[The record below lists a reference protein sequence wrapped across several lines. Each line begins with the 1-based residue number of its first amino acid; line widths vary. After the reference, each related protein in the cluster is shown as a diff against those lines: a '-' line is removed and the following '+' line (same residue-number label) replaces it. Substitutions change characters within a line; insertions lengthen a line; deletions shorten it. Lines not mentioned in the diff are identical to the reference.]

1 MTLQLSTSLNGEQ
14 RQWPL
19 ETAPVRI
26 GRASGNAVQLLDA
39 TVSKEH
45 AELTLDGER
54 WFVRDLGS
62 RNGTRVNGRE
72 ASSPL
77 AVAAGDRLEI
87 GHVLLQ
93 ISGAGDGERTRFST
107 SEHVGS
113 SLSLKVSDVL
123 QRPTATGAG
132 SDRLLHLLAEAGQLL
147 VLPRPLPETCESL
160 LEFVDKAVPA
170 RRLVILL
177 RDPASGELQQ
187 MAARTRGGR
196 ANEPLALSQTIT
208 RTVLAENTAVIT
220 RDAANDPRFL
230 AQQSII
236 AQAIHSAM
244 AVPLFDNEKVLGILY
259 VDSTNPGVTYGQPEL
274 ELLTL
279 LGNMAAVK
287 ITNARLL
294 VDDEKRRRLE
304 QEAAMATR
312 IQRSLLEEPPAIPG
326 WTSHARI
333 ETCHEVGGDL
343 YDCQLR
349 EDGELVVL
357 VGDVSGKGMG
367 AALLMSSTLSS
378 ARVLYNNCPGPL
390 QLVQRLNVMAHR
402 SSGSNSY
409 VTLFVGCLD
418 PVSGRFRYVNAGHP
432 PGHLVRGERVR
443 QLESTGIPVG
453 MMSDFPWTEEET
465 VVEPGEMLALFSDG
479 IPETQH
485 GEEFFWYPRTAETLC
500 EAARE
505 SDLARAADHVIKR
518 IDAFAAGE
526 HRADDVTLVLLR
538 RD

>member
-72 ASSPL
+72 ATSPL
-77 AVAAGDRLEI
+77 AVGAGDRLEI

-93 ISGAGDGERTRFST
+93 ISGAGDGDRTRFST

-177 RDPASGELQQ
+177 RDPVSGELQQ

-259 VDSTNPGVTYGQPEL
+259 VDSTNPAVTYGQPEL

-294 VDDEKRRRLE
+294 VAEQMRLRLA
-304 QEAAMATR
+304 QELATATR
-312 IQRSLLEEPPAIPG
+312 IQQNLLPEPPAVPG
-326 WTSHARI
+326 WKCHARI

-343 YDCQLR
+343 YDFYRR
-349 EDGELVVL
+349 EDGQFVVL

-367 AALLMSSTLSS
+367 AALLMSSTLST
-378 ARVLYNNCPGPL
+378 ARVLYDDCTSPL
-390 QLVQRLNVMAHR
+390 HLVRRLNAIMFR
-402 SSGSNSY
+402 STDARSFVTGFVGWLDPASGS
-409 VTLFVGCLD
+409 
-418 PVSGRFRYVNAGHP
+418 FRYVNAGHP
-432 PGHLVRGERVR
+432 EPHVLRAGKLRT
-443 QLESTGIPVG
+443 LAATGIPLG
-453 MMSDFPWTEEET
+453 MLPDFPWTEGET
-465 VVEPGEMLALFSDG
+465 VLEPGELLALFSDG
-479 IPETQH
+479 IPEAQH
-485 GEEFFWYPRTAETLC
+485 GTEFFEFERVAESLR
-500 EAARE
+500 EAERE
-505 SDLARAADHVIKR
+505 TDLARAADRVIAR

>member
-19 ETAPVRI
+19 ETPPVRI
-26 GRASGNAVQLLDA
+26 GRASGNAVQLLDG

-45 AELTLDGER
+45 AELTLDGEH
-54 WFVRDLGS
+54 WVVRDLGS

-72 ASSPL
+72 ATSPL

-87 GHVLLQ
+87 GHVLL
-93 ISGAGDGERTRFST
+93 SVSAAGDNSRTHFST

-177 RDPASGELQQ
+177 RDAETGELQQ

-220 RDAANDPRFL
+220 RDAASDPRFL
-230 AQQSII
+230 AQHSII

-259 VDSTNPGVTYGQPEL
+259 VDSTNPAVTYGQPEL

-294 VDDEKRRRLE
+294 VAEQMRLRLA
-304 QEAAMATR
+304 QELSTATR
-312 IQRSLLEEPPAIPG
+312 IQQNLLPEPPAVPG
-326 WTSHARI
+326 WKCHARI

-343 YDCQLR
+343 YDFHLR
-349 EDGELVVL
+349 DDGQLVVL

-378 ARVLYNNCPGPL
+378 ARVLYDDCTSPL
-390 QLVQRLNVMAHR
+390 
-402 SSGSNSY
+402 
-409 VTLFVGCLD
+409 
-418 PVSGRFRYVNAGHP
+418 
-432 PGHLVRGERVR
+432 HLVRRLNAIMHRSTDSRSFVTVFVGWLEITQRARSATSTPGIPSRTSCARVR
-443 QLESTGIPVG
+443 CARSRPPAYRSGCWRISRGPRARRCWSRANCWRCSATASPKRSTGWSSSSSNASRKRCARP
-453 MMSDFPWTEEET
+453 S
-465 VVEPGEMLALFSDG
+465 
-479 IPETQH
+479 
-485 GEEFFWYPRTAETLC
+485 PRRT
-500 EAARE
+500 
-505 SDLARAADHVIKR
+505 SRAPPIASW
-518 IDAFAAGE
+518 
-526 HRADDVTLVLLR
+526 RASTRSR
-538 RD
+538 RASTGPTT

>member
-1 MTLQLSTSLNGEQ
+1 MSLRLSTTLNGET
-14 RQWPL
+14 REWPL
-19 ETAPVRI
+19 ESSPFRV
-26 GRASGNAVQLLDA
+26 GRASGNAVQLLDG

-45 AELTLDGER
+45 AEFTLEGER

-72 ASSPL
+72 ATSPL
-77 AVAAGDRLEI
+77 AVGAGDQLEI
-87 GHVLLQ
+87 GHVLLVV
-93 ISGAGDGERTRFST
+93 SPGDDAAHRRFST

-113 SLSLKVSDVL
+113 SLAIKVSDVL
-123 QRPTATGAG
+123 QRSSASGTG
-132 SDRLLHLLAEAGQLL
+132 SDRLLHLLAAAGQLL

-160 LEFVDKAVPA
+160 LEFVEKAVPA

-177 RDPASGELQQ
+177 RDPETGELQQ
-187 MAARTRGGR
+187 MAARQRGGR

-220 RDAANDPRFL
+220 GDAANDPRFL
-230 AQQSII
+230 AQHSII

-259 VDSTNPGVTYGQPEL
+259 VDSTNPAITYGKAEL

-294 VDDEKRRRLE
+294 VADQMRLRLA
-304 QEAAMATR
+304 QELATATR
-312 IQRSLLEEPPAIPG
+312 IQQTLLPEPPSLAG
-326 WTSHARI
+326 WRCHARI

-343 YDCQLR
+343 YDFHLR
-349 EDGELVVL
+349 DDGHLVVL

-378 ARVLYNNCPGPL
+378 ARVLYDECAGPL
-390 QLVQRLNVMAHR
+390 PLVRRLNAIIHR
-402 SSGSNSY
+402 STDSRSF
-409 VTLFVGCLD
+409 VTVFVGWLD
-418 PVSGRFRYVNAGHP
+418 PASGRFRYVNAGHP
-432 PGHLVRGERVR
+432 EPHIVQDGRVR
-443 QLESTGIPVG
+443 TLAATGIPLG
-453 MMSDFPWTEEET
+453 MLPDFAWTEGET
-465 VVEPGEMLALFSDG
+465 VLAPGELLALFSDG
-479 IPETQH
+479 IPEAQR
-485 GEEFFWYPRTAETLC
+485 GLEFFDFERVAASLR
-500 EAARE
+500 EAAAE
-505 SDLARAADHVIKR
+505 AELDRAADRVIAR

>member
-1 MTLQLSTSLNGEQ
+1 MTLQLSTSLNGEP
-14 RQWPL
+14 RHWPL
-19 ETAPVRI
+19 QTPPVRI

-72 ASSPL
+72 ATSPL
-77 AVAAGDRLEI
+77 VVGAGDRLEI

-93 ISGAGDGERTRFST
+93 VSAAGDTDRTRFST

-177 RDPASGELQQ
+177 RDPRTGELQQ

-294 VDDEKRRRLE
+294 VAEQMRLRLA
-304 QEAAMATR
+304 QELATATR
-312 IQRSLLEEPPAIPG
+312 IQQNLLPEPPEVPG
-326 WTSHARI
+326 WKVHARI

-343 YDCQLR
+343 YDFYRR
-349 EDGELVVL
+349 EDGKFVVL

-378 ARVLYNNCPGPL
+378 ARVLYDDCTSPL
-390 QLVQRLNVMAHR
+390 HLVRRLNAIMFR
-402 SSGSNSY
+402 STDARSF
-409 VTLFVGCLD
+409 VTGFVGWLD
-418 PVSGRFRYVNAGHP
+418 PATGSFHYVNAGHP
-432 PGHLVRGERVR
+432 EPHVLRAGKLRT
-443 QLESTGIPVG
+443 LAATGIPLG
-453 MMSDFPWTEEET
+453 MLPDFPWTEGET
-465 VVEPGEMLALFSDG
+465 VLEPGELLALFSDG
-479 IPETQH
+479 IPEAQH
-485 GEEFFWYPRTAETLC
+485 GTEFFEFERVAESLR
-500 EAARE
+500 EAEAE
-505 SDLARAADHVIKR
+505 NDLARAADRVIAR